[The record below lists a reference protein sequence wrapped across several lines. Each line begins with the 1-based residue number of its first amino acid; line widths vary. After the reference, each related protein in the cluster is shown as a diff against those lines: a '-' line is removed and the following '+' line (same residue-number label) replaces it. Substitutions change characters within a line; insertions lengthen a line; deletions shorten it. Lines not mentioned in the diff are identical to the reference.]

1 MKDSWDKQF
10 SFTGSVYTNPMP
22 FSQDD
27 DDKVLLLQISTIL
40 KFRWYDLK
48 RDQMSEDVPISSVA
62 NLVRFLLHVNT
73 ILF

>member
-10 SFTGSVYTNPMP
+10 SFTGSVYMP

-27 DDKVLLLQISTIL
+27 DDKVLLLQISTML